1 MRKIVFFVLLTICVG
16 VIVFSCREELPVTS
30 TDLYVVD
37 AELMR
42 LIPIEVEMCKTDKD
56 GQAKFVIERLI
67 SGFDENPKI
76 RRLIPDIKNAMSV
89 KVKGSTAYVNIS
101 NKMVKNHPDGRVL
114 EKLTVYSIVNSLT
127 EIDGINSVRF
137 TVNKK
142 VTKKFM
148 GYLDMRNIF
157 RKEDVV

>member
-1 MRKIVFFVLLTICVG
+1 MRRIVFFVLLSVCIG
-16 VIVFSCREELPVTS
+16 VTTFSCRDSLPITS
-30 TDLYVVD
+30 TELYVVD

-42 LIPIEVEMCKTDKD
+42 LIPIEIEICKSNKEK
-56 GQAKFVIERLI
+56 QAENVIERLI
-67 SGFDENPKI
+67 EGFDENPKI

-89 KVKGSTAYVNIS
+89 RVRDNTAYVDIS
-101 NKMVKNHPDGRVL
+101 KKMVKNHPDGRIL

-127 EIDGINSVRF
+127 EIEGINSVRF

-148 GYLDMRNIF
+148 GYIDMRETF
-157 RKEDVV
+157 KKEEFV